1 MKKKKFPSELRFDL
15 ISKDWVVIATGR
27 AKKPETFK
35 KNGKEKILDDKTKC
49 PFCDMST
56 QKNPTLIFNK
66 GKKVTSN
73 KIPKDWT
80 TIVVPNK
87 YPAFVPNSHL
97 EERIE
102 GDLYETM
109 NAIGFHEVVVFKN
122 HDKNLGE
129 FTTGEMKEVFEVY
142 QSRYLSLAK
151 SKFVEHI
158 AIFHNHG
165 KRAGASIFHPHS
177 QIATTPLIDVDL
189 KRALLNSEMYYENR
203 GKCVYCQM
211 NEWEKKLK
219 KRIVFENSA
228 FTAVCP
234 FASKSAFQVIITP
247 KKHNPYF
254 EKISDDDKWY
264 LAEAFQTVLNKMNKA
279 LSYPDYNFYLHTSP
293 CDGKEY
299 PFYHYHWT
307 IIPKTS
313 TWAGFELGSRMEI
326 STIEPEKAA
335 AYLRKQ

>member
-1 MKKKKFPSELRFDL
+1 MPKKKFPSELRFDL

-27 AKKPETFK
+27 AKRPETFK
-35 KNGKEKILDDKTKC
+35 KNGKEKIEDDKTKC

-56 QKNPTLIFNK
+56 QKKPTLILNK
-66 GKKVTSN
+66 GKKVSSN

-87 YPAFVPNSHL
+87 YPAFVPGSHL

-109 NAIGFHEVVVFKN
+109 NAIGFHEVVVFKDHN
-122 HDKNLGE
+122 KNLGE

-142 QSRYLSLAK
+142 QSRYLSLMEK
-151 SKFVEHI
+151 KFVDHV

-165 KRAGASIFHPHS
+165 KGAGASIFHPHS
-177 QIATTPLIDVDL
+177 QIATTPLVDVDL
-189 KRALLNSEMYYENR
+189 KRALLNSETYYENR

-211 NEWEKKLK
+211 NELEKKSK
-219 KRIVFENSA
+219 KRIVFENST
-228 FTAVCP
+228 FMAVCP
-234 FASKSAFQVIITP
+234 FASKSAFQVIISP

-254 EKISDDDKWY
+254 EKITDNDKWY
-264 LAEAFQTVLNKMNKA
+264 LAEAFQTVLNKLNKA
-279 LSYPDYNFYLHTSP
+279 LNYPDYNFYLHTAP